1 MQIEYDPDKNTANF
15 TKHSVSLSFGV
26 RVFDDV
32 YVAIIPTVRET
43 DGEERLKAVG
53 LVDDRLYTA
62 VHVWRGEVVRFVS
75 VRRSNDGEGRL
86 YHRLRSRS
94 ERS

>member
-1 MQIEYDPDKNTANF
+1 MQIEYDPDKDAINRVQ
-15 TKHSVSLSFGV
+15 HGVSLSFGAQ
-26 RVFDDV
+26 VFDDV
-32 YVAIIPTVRET
+32 YVAFIPTVREQ
-43 DGEERLKAVG
+43 DGEERLKAIG
-53 LVDDRLYTA
+53 LCGDRLFTA
-62 VHVWRGEVVRFVS
+62 VHVWRGDVVRFVS